1 MDEDGSMILYTNGGP
16 GNGGWVWLPQ
26 GKVGTGVGAT
36 REQIRLAY
44 IFGHGRADYVSL
56 FLGVLLSRGRMT
68 SFYISQ
74 GSKHSKSLPPGPVH
88 WYRNEMLTSGN
99 L

>member
-16 GNGGWVWLPQ
+16 GNDGWVWLPQ
-26 GKVGTGVGAT
+26 GKIATGTGAT

-56 FLGVLLSRGRMT
+56 FSERLSPMRRCGA
-68 SFYISQ
+68 
-74 GSKHSKSLPPGPVH
+74 L
-88 WYRNEMLTSGN
+88 
-99 L
+99 